1 MKRAFLLAV
10 AALFCITAFSQT
22 RKELYDSLSQS
33 FKDKDSV
40 KTAKLI
46 ADWERLYPKDAEL
59 YSIYANLY
67 LRKAMKEVVIVSKEK
82 PEDEEY
88 YVGKDSLGN
97 EIYIYSIIDID
108 DEMIDKAISKLW
120 EGIAK
125 FPDRLDFRFGLAHIL
140 YEMERHQEMVNSL
153 YKTVERSR
161 ENSNRWTWTLDEKMG
176 DDGEDAMMETLQ
188 GYFNDL
194 VNVPDGME
202 LAEAYVDKVLQYYP
216 ENVMFLNDKA
226 IFAYERGD
234 MEGALKELLKIHE
247 IAPDDAVVI
256 NNIAY
261 LYESRKDKANAL
273 KYYRLLEK
281 TGDEY
286 YAPLAKKAI
295 AELEK

>member
-33 FKDKDSV
+33 FKEGDSV
-40 KTAKLI
+40 KTAKII

-59 YSIYANLY
+59 YSVYANLY
-67 LRKAMKEVVIVSKEK
+67 YSKAMKEVVIVSKEK

-97 EIYIYSIIDID
+97 EIYIYSIIDLD
-108 DEMIDKAISKLW
+108 GEMVDKAVSKLG
-120 EGIAK
+120 EGVAK

-140 YEMERHQEMVNSL
+140 YETEKHQEMVNEL
-153 YKTVERSR
+153 IKTVERSR
-161 ENSNRWTWTLDEKMG
+161 ENGNKWTWTLDEKIE
-176 DDGEDAMMETLQ
+176 DGEDALMETLQ

-194 VNVPDGME
+194 HNVPDGSALVE
-202 LAEAYVDKVLQYYP
+202 SYVNKVLQYYP
-216 ENVMFLNDKA
+216 ENIMFLNDKA
-226 IFAYERGD
+226 IFAYDRGD
-234 MEGALKELLKIHE
+234 LDAALNELLKVHG
-247 IAPDDAVVI
+247 IAPSDAVVI

-261 LYESRKDKANAL
+261 IYEQKKDKANAL
-273 KYYRLLEK
+273 KYYRLLEQ

-286 YAPLAKKAI
+286 YVPIAKKAI

>member
-33 FKDKDSV
+33 FKDGDSV
-40 KTAKLI
+40 QTAKII

-59 YSIYANLY
+59 YSVYANLY
-67 LRKAMKEVVIVSKEK
+67 YSKAMKEVMIISREK

-88 YVGKDSLGN
+88 MVGQDSLGN
-97 EIYIYSIIDID
+97 EIYMYSIVDLED
-108 DEMIDKAISKLW
+108 DMVDKAVSKLE

-140 YEMERHQEMVNSL
+140 LETERHQEMVDAL
-153 YKTVERSR
+153 GKIVERSR
-161 ENSNRWTWTLDEKMG
+161 ENGNKWTWTLDEKWDG
-176 DDGEDAMMETLQ
+176 GEDGLMSSLQ
-188 GYFNDL
+188 AYFNDL
-194 VNVPDGME
+194 NNVPDGME
-202 LAEAYVDKVLQYYP
+202 RAESYVNKVLQYYP
-216 ENVMFLNDKA
+216 KNIMFLNDKA

-234 MEGALKELLKIHE
+234 MDGALKELLNIHQ
-247 IAPDDAVVI
+247 IAPNDAVVI

-261 LYESRKDKANAL
+261 IYESKKDKANAL
-273 KYYRLLEK
+273 KYYKLLEK
-281 TGDEY
+281 IGDEY
-286 YAPLAKKAI
+286 YTPLAKKAI

>member
-33 FKDKDSV
+33 FNEGDSA
-40 KTAKLI
+40 KTAKII

-59 YSIYANLY
+59 YSVYANLY
-67 LRKAMKEVVIVSKEK
+67 YSKAMKEVVIVSKEI

-88 YVGKDSLGN
+88 FTGKDSLGN
-97 EIYIYSIIDID
+97 EIYMYSIIELD
-108 DEMIDKAISKLW
+108 DEMVDKAISKLE

-140 YEMERHQEMVNSL
+140 YKAERNQEMANTL
-153 YKTVERSR
+153 YKTLERSK
-161 ENSNRWTWTLDEKMG
+161 ENGNKWTWTLDEIL
-176 DDGEDAMMETLQ
+176 DDGKSALMETLQ
-188 GYFNDL
+188 GYFQDL
-194 VNVPDGME
+194 YNQPDGML
-202 LAEAYVDKVLQYYP
+202 LAESYVNKVLQYYP
-216 ENVMFLNDKA
+216 QSIEFLNDKA
-226 IFAYERGD
+226 IFAYNRGD
-234 MEGALKELLKIHE
+234 LDDALNQFMKIHE
-247 IAPDDAVVI
+247 MAPNDPVVI

-261 LYESRKDKANAL
+261 LFEQKKDKANAL

-286 YAPLAKKAI
+286 YVPLAKKAI
-295 AELEK
+295 AGLEK

>member
-33 FKDKDSV
+33 FNEGDSA
-40 KTAKLI
+40 KTAKII

-59 YSIYANLY
+59 YSVYANLY
-67 LRKAMKEVVIVSKEK
+67 LTQAMKEVVIVSKEK

-108 DEMIDKAISKLW
+108 EEMVDKAVSKLE
-120 EGIAK
+120 EGISK

-140 YEMERHQEMVNSL
+140 YEMERHQEMVKSL
-153 YKTVERSR
+153 GKTVERSK
-161 ENSNRWTWTLDEKMG
+161 ENGNKWTWSLDEKV
-176 DDGEDAMMETLQ
+176 DDGENVMMETLQ
-188 GYFNDL
+188 GYFRDL
-194 VNVPDGME
+194 YNQPDGMA
-202 LAEAYVDKVLQYYP
+202 LAESYVNKVLQYYP
-216 ENVMFLNDKA
+216 QSIEFLNDKA
-226 IFAYERGD
+226 IFAYDRGNID
-234 MEGALKELLKIHE
+234 EALDLFLKIHE
-247 IAPDDAVVI
+247 MAPKDAVVI

-261 LYESRKDKANAL
+261 TYQLKKDKANAL
-273 KYYRLLEK
+273 KFYRLLEK
-281 TGDEY
+281 TDDVEY
-286 YAPLAKKAI
+286 VNLAKKAI

>member
-1 MKRAFLLAV
+1 MKKAILLAV
-10 AALFCITAFSQT
+10 AALFCLTAFSQT

-33 FKDKDSV
+33 FQDKDSV
-40 KTAKLI
+40 KTAKII

-59 YSIYANLY
+59 YSVYANLY
-67 LRKAMKEVVIVSKEK
+67 LTQAMKEVVIVSKEK

-108 DEMIDKAISKLW
+108 EEMVDNAVSKLE

-153 YKTVERSR
+153 GKTIERSK
-161 ENSNRWTWTLDEKMG
+161 ENGNKWTWTLDEKV
-176 DDGEDAMMETLQ
+176 DDGENVMMETLQ
-188 GYFNDL
+188 VYFRDL
-194 VNVPDGME
+194 YNQPDGMA
-202 LAEAYVDKVLQYYP
+202 LAESYVNKVLQHYP
-216 ENVMFLNDKA
+216 QRIEFLNDKV
-226 IFAYERGD
+226 IFAYDRGD
-234 MEGALKELLKIHE
+234 LDGALNECLKIHGM
-247 IAPDDAVVI
+247 APDDPVVI

-261 LYESRKDKANAL
+261 MYEQKKDKANAL
-273 KYYRLLEK
+273 KFYRLLEK

-286 YAPLAKKAI
+286 YVPLAKKAI